1 MLGILLLSHYLV
13 DELMANQWYCCFR
26 QEKDLQV
33 QRVTNQEILPV
44 VNQVSRIEIFAA
56 VFVAE
61 PVVLTVVAFSL
72 LPVAAFVAQLEVVV
86 AVVKPLVEFFAVL
99 LLVVALIL
107 LVVFAVALAV
117 FATAAFEVQLVD
129 VLVALATTAVVELVG
144 EQPVFVFL
152 SLAVHPLSSI

>member
-13 DELMANQWYCCFR
+13 DELMANRWYCCFL

-44 VNQVSRIEIFAA
+44 VNQVSKIAIFAA

-129 VLVALATTAVVELVG
+129 VLVALATTAKNAEM
-144 EQPVFVFL
+144 
-152 SLAVHPLSSI
+152 